1 MPGYIF
7 NLDSE
12 EAVEQCAINGVYG
25 TRITRGARNPLA
37 QLATL
42 ADYLTMREGFLV
54 FFFQDRMIYGVGK
67 VVGIQ
72 PKGRTMASLCNF
84 PESDSLATRAPPPS
98 RQLAADEGVDGKDV
112 RWVVFYE
119 PFPRFVKHG
128 LDMDEALTADK
139 YGAMRQLRVF
149 WKRSFMEIED
159 DEAQLLADL
168 LFQKNRAALIA
179 AQGDRKG
186 SDAKLFFDKSKIA
199 ASHSAAAKKASNG
212 AYAFDPARIVRR
224 YVVEEGRVTQ
234 EAALQAWLV
243 YHLTEGTQWVK
254 KIFGRFDVVINQVAA
269 SPFKPPDWMDKID
282 IFGYS
287 RRKFVEGLPST
298 VTAYKIIELKRHT
311 NKEVAEEGP
320 NPIDQTMKYVDWIA
334 NTRAGGDYSL
344 VKAFLITKG
353 FDADDIGYAAKTAK
367 REYVVPR
374 RPFTPAEW
382 HRFTLVSYEA
392 NADGEISLRKHEV
405 DRRHEDED
413 EETAGK

>member
-1 MPGYIF
+1 MPGYIV

-12 EAVEQCAINGVYG
+12 EAVEQCATNGAYG
-25 TRITRGARNPLA
+25 TRITRDARNPLA

-42 ADYLTMREGFLV
+42 ADYLTMTEGSLI
-54 FFFQDRMIYGVGK
+54 FFFQERMIYGVGK
-67 VVGIQ
+67 VVKIQ
-72 PKGRTMASLCNF
+72 SKNLMIASLCNF
-84 PESDSLATRAPPPS
+84 PESDSLATRAPSPS
-98 RQLAADEGVDGKDV
+98 RQLVADEGVDGKDV
-112 RWVVFYE
+112 RWVVFFE
-119 PFPRFVKHG
+119 PFPRFMKRG

-149 WKRSFMEIED
+149 WKRSFMKIED

-179 AQGDRKG
+179 AQGNRQEGGTKR
-186 SDAKLFFDKSKIA
+186 FFDKSKMA
-199 ASHSAAAKKASNG
+199 AYHSAAAKKASSEG
-212 AYAFDPARIVRR
+212 HAFDPARLVRK
-224 YVVEEGRVTQ
+224 YIDEKGRISQ

-243 YHLTEGTQWVK
+243 YHLTEGTPWVK

-287 RRKFVEGLPST
+287 NRRFVERLPPT
-298 VTAYKIIELKRHT
+298 VTTYKIIELKRKT

-320 NPIDQTMKYVDWIA
+320 NPIDQTMKYVDWVA

-344 VKAFLITKG
+344 VRAFLITKG
-353 FDADDIGYAAKTAK
+353 FDADDIDYASKTAR

-374 RPFTPAEW
+374 RPFTPDQW
-382 HRFTLVSYEA
+382 QRLTLVGYEA
-392 NADGEISLRKHEV
+392 KADGEITLRKHDV
-405 DRRHEDED
+405 ARRPVDED
-413 EETAGK
+413 EETAER